1 MKHIYILSC
10 ERNGGIYHYLF
21 DEGAFSF
28 VDKTPL
34 DRPMY
39 AVIKNNK
46 FYVILR
52 EVNRVNRFGGI
63 LAFDISENG
72 KLLNP
77 TRIES
82 TNGIVPCHLDV
93 IDNDIFIVNYLSGN
107 LVKLGKKTVIHSGK
121 SVHPTRQEASHT
133 HFVCNTPEKDYVMCT
148 DLGLDKVFIY
158 TKELTKVSETSVKDG
173 CGPRHIVFS
182 EKGFY
187 AFVACELSST
197 IEMFNYSNGNLR
209 YVNSFNCLPKDFNGE
224 STVAAIRRKGNN
236 IYVSN
241 RGHNS
246 ISVFDFNMGTLESK
260 GNVLCHGKSPRD
272 INIIGDYMFSA
283 NELSNN
289 VTIFKIS
296 DDGLLQKFD
305 NEIEVPSP
313 VCVLSK

>member
-10 ERNGGIYHYLF
+10 ETDGGIYHYLF
-21 DEGAFSF
+21 DEGAISF

-52 EVNRVNRFGGI
+52 EVDKVNCFGGI

-82 TNGIVPCHLDV
+82 TNGIVPCHLEV
-93 IDNDIFIVNYLSGN
+93 IDNDIFITNYLSGN
-107 LVKLGKKTVIHSGK
+107 LVKLGKRTVIHSGN
-121 SVHPTRQEASHT
+121 SIHPTRQESPHT
-133 HFVCNTPEKDYVMCT
+133 HFVCNTPDKDYVMCT
-148 DLGLDKVFIY
+148 DLGLDKVFVY
-158 TKELTKVSETSVKDG
+158 TKELTKVSETSVKVG

-197 IEMFNYSNGNLR
+197 IEMFNYSNGKLR
-209 YVNSFNCLPKDFNGE
+209 YLNSFSCLPEDFDGE
-224 STVAAIRRKGNN
+224 STVAAIRRKGKN

-241 RGHNS
+241 RGHDS
-246 ISVFDFNMGTLESK
+246 ISVFDFKKGTLEFK
-260 GNVLCHGKSPRD
+260 EHVKCCGRSPRD
-272 INIIGDYMFSA
+272 INVIEDCIFST

-289 VTIFKIS
+289 VTVFKIG
-296 DDGLLQKFD
+296 DDGSLVKLD
-305 NEIEVPSP
+305 VEIEIPSP
-313 VCVLSK
+313 VCVLSN